1 MLNLAVSKSA
11 KEMHVQDLP
20 LMLLHHH
27 LHKRDI
33 KMCCQSGGPDRER
46 KK

>member
-11 KEMHVQDLP
+11 KEMHVQDLL

-33 KMCCQSGGPDRER
+33 KCVANLMVLIE
-46 KK
+46 KEK